1 MQAEQL
7 LGVGLVDGERLAE
20 VFGCTVR
27 TLRRTFPTY
36 VRVGR
41 RYFWRIDDVAEYLEA
56 AQKQGARH
64 DD

>member
-1 MQAEQL
+1 MQAENL
-7 LGVGLVDGERLAE
+7 LRDGLVDDKRLAE

-27 TLRRTFPTY
+27 TLRSTFPTY

-56 AQKQGARH
+56 ARKQGARH

>member
-7 LGVGLVDGERLAE
+7 LGVGLVDDRRLAE
-20 VFGCTVR
+20 VFGCTVK
-27 TLRRTFPTY
+27 TLRSTFPTY

-41 RYFWRIDDVAEYLEA
+41 RYFWRIDDVAQYLESA
-56 AQKQGARH
+56 RNKGARH